1 MHDREHDVLWRLIT
15 AGRTARIAGRR
26 GPSSH
31 ASPSSRPS
39 PEPDTAMP
47 EVVGEAAGST
57 RARNRTPMRA
67 LVVTGI
73 TVLSVLLLGPPQASE
88 KLARAYG
95 ASTSAPKPVQQ
106 LTHASPHVAA
116 ADVGDI
122 GEEDSTTDSPDDT
135 GAGADDVESDALP
148 PVERRQMA
156 GEGAAPSPG
165 ASPAPATRTSGPSL
179 STGSTP
185 AAEPD
190 APAGTPGPLDPE
202 PLPEDEAPSEDSD
215 DADEK
220 SGLCVGVDLLSII
233 EVGACINAS

>member
-1 MHDREHDVLWRLIT
+1 
-15 AGRTARIAGRR
+15 
-26 GPSSH
+26 
-31 ASPSSRPS
+31 
-39 PEPDTAMP
+39 
-47 EVVGEAAGST
+47 
-57 RARNRTPMRA
+57 MRA

-106 LTHASPHVAA
+106 PTYAPSDGAA
-116 ADVGDI
+116 AEVGDI
-122 GEEDSTTDSPDDT
+122 GEDSTTDSPDDT

-190 APAGTPGPLDPE
+190 APDAPAGTPGPLDPE